1 MSEIE
6 LILLIYFIGIV
17 TGFFDSI
24 IGAGGL
30 ISVPSLVILGVPP
43 QIAIATDRFGSI
55 GQALIATIKFS
66 MAKKVIWKYVP
77 VLGILAL
84 IGSFIGANILI
95 NINPKFLGSLIG
107 ILMIALLPL
116 IFLKKDL
123 GIKRF
128 KVSRLKLS
136 IGSIIYLAIMTFAG
150 FYGQGTGPM
159 VFYTLTFF
167 LGLTMIESLGTG
179 VVAWLI
185 ISISSTII
193 FALNGLIN
201 YQLGIILFTSMSIG
215 SYIGSHVAIKK
226 GDKWI
231 KNLFVLLVCFIGIKL
246 LFFNNL

>member
-77 VLGILAL
+77 ALGILAL

-128 KVSRLKLS
+128 KVSRLILS
-136 IGSIIYLAIMTFAG
+136 IA
-150 FYGQGTGPM
+150 
-159 VFYTLTFF
+159 
-167 LGLTMIESLGTG
+167 
-179 VVAWLI
+179 
-185 ISISSTII
+185 STII

-201 YQLGIILFTSMSIG
+201 YQLGILLFTSMSIG